1 MDILVLDAIHGG
13 KEIATALQAQGHR
26 TDLVDVYRA
35 ETGVQ
40 ASTALGGHYDLMIAP
55 VHLDPGNLFLRSISA
70 PCITHHDAVRWI
82 LGDKIPE
89 VFVEITGAQGKTT
102 TAHALAHLMPGPGV
116 LHTSSGTFRYPEKA
130 VLWRKS
136 IAPASVIPAAR
147 YARDIGGWCIA
158 EVSLGLT
165 GAGTLG
171 IITSPGDYPCAG
183 GMKRARDEKIRS
195 ALHCRCILTA
205 PGVLVPYRWAYA
217 VDDIARSDG
226 ISCSVR
232 VDSTSWEFTSP
243 LLALESYRT
252 PLMLAASAAGLMGLD
267 PSGLA
272 TFPPVGGRMAV
283 TAEGPV
289 SIIDN
294 ANSGTNC
301 ATTEEAVKLARS
313 QPGSREVTL
322 VIGMDAHAVCEG
334 FPPEEI
340 ARAIRSTRPERVV
353 LVGDHAWEPAEE
365 AARSLGIPISYA
377 GDLKEGR
384 QTACSRAHPGFVVL
398 AVKTWR

>member
-13 KEIATALQAQGHR
+13 KEIAAALQAQGHH

-40 ASTALGGHYDLMIAP
+40 ASTVLGRHYDLMIAP
-55 VHLDPGNLFLRSISA
+55 VHLNPANLFLRSLST
-70 PCITHHDAVRWI
+70 PSITHHDAVRWI
-82 LGDKIPE
+82 LGDKVPE
-89 VFVEITGAQGKTT
+89 ILVEITGAQGKTT

-116 LHTSSGTFRYPEKA
+116 LHTSSGTFRYPEK
-130 VLWRKS
+130 VMLWRKS
-136 IAPASVIPAAR
+136 ITPASMISASR
-147 YARDIGGWCIA
+147 YAGKIGGWCIA

-183 GMKRARDEKIRS
+183 GMKRALDEKIRS
-195 ALHCRCILTA
+195 ALHCRRLLTA
-205 PGVLVPYRWAYA
+205 PGVFVPYPWTYTM
-217 VDDIARSDG
+217 DDIARSDG
-226 ISCSVR
+226 ISCNIR
-232 VDSTSWEFTSP
+232 VDSTSWGFTSR
-243 LLALESYRT
+243 LLVLDSYRT
-252 PLMLAASAAGLMGLD
+252 PLMLAASAAGLMGVD
-267 PSGLA
+267 PGGLA

-283 TAEGPV
+283 TEEGPI

-294 ANSGTNC
+294 ANSGTNR
-301 ATTEEAVKLARS
+301 ATTEEAVKLARC
-313 QPGSREVTL
+313 QPGGREMTL
-322 VIGMDAHAVCEG
+322 VIGMDAQAVCEG

-340 ARAIRSTRPERVV
+340 ARAILSTRPERVV

-365 AARSLGIPISYA
+365 AARSLGIPILYA
-377 GDLKEGR
+377 GNLKEGHQIACD
-384 QTACSRAHPGFVVL
+384 QTQSGFVVL